1 MRIALYQPDQAGNV
15 GTILRTGACFG
26 LAVDIIEPCGFA
38 FSDRSLKRAAM
49 DYQEL
54 AEVSRHSGWEAF
66 RNFKGKRRIILL
78 STSGTT
84 DLPQACFEASDVLL
98 FGSESGGV
106 PQEVRQCAAAT
117 VRIPQRAGSRSLNL
131 AVSVGIAAAEAMRQ
145 TDLWPK

>member
-1 MRIALYQPDQAGNV
+1 MRIALFQPDQAGNV
-15 GTILRTGACFG
+15 GTILRTGACFD

-54 AEVSRHSGWEAF
+54 AEVHRHAGWDGFAASA
-66 RNFKGKRRIILL
+66 GKRRIMLF
-78 STSGTT
+78 STSGTI
-84 DLPQACFEASDVLL
+84 DLPEAFFEASDILL
-98 FGSESGGV
+98 FGSESSGV
-106 PQEVRQCAAAT
+106 PDEVRQCAAVT

-145 TDLWPK
+145 TGLWPR